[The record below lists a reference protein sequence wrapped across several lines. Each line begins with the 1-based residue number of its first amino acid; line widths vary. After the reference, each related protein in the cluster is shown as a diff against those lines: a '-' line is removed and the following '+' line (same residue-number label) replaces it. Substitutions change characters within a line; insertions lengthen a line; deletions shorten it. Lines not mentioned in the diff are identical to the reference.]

1 MSEKVIHRVEV
12 VINDENE
19 NIGTAG
25 RLLFSNGKIIYGDQC
40 FQSKDIDEIELSMC
54 SMASSIKLQVLYFV
68 DLNITAHRQKHYFQI
83 DNTSMILDVIEWI
96 KKDHISYTDVLEVEN
111 IFKQYP
117 DELAR
122 WKYINRH
129 FHQWAKQ
136 YHLDNPRDNYFKNYY
151 NEIVE
156 VINDFIETYKK

>member
-25 RLLFSNGKIIYGDQC
+25 RFLFSNGKIIYGDQC

-68 DLNITAHRQKHYFQI
+68 DLNITAH
-83 DNTSMILDVIEWI
+83 
-96 KKDHISYTDVLEVEN
+96 
-111 IFKQYP
+111 
-117 DELAR
+117 
-122 WKYINRH
+122 
-129 FHQWAKQ
+129 
-136 YHLDNPRDNYFKNYY
+136 
-151 NEIVE
+151 
-156 VINDFIETYKK
+156 